1 MIVSSRTKSIT
12 RLELYKT
19 QVQAVY
25 DRMRAE
31 NLGIQYIPATL
42 GGVGGQRLL
51 LQEKT
56 VLDITEI
63 KK

>member
-1 MIVSSRTKSIT
+1 MIVSSRTKPIT

-19 QVQAVY
+19 QVQTIY

-31 NLGIQYIPATL
+31 NTSSQYIPAML
-42 GGVGGQRLL
+42 GGLGGQRLL

-63 KK
+63 RK

>member
-19 QVQAVY
+19 QVQAIY

-31 NLGIQYIPATL
+31 NLGIQYVPATL
-42 GGVGGQRLL
+42 GGIGGQRLL

-63 KK
+63 KR

>member
-1 MIVSSRTKSIT
+1 MIVSNRTKAVTLI
-12 RLELYKT
+12 ELYKT
-19 QVQAVY
+19 QVQTIY

-31 NLGIQYIPATL
+31 NTGLQYIPATL
-42 GGVGGQRLL
+42 GGLGGQRLL

-63 KK
+63 KQ

>member
-19 QVQAVY
+19 QVQSVY

-42 GGVGGQRLL
+42 GGIGGQRLL

-63 KK
+63 KR

>member
-42 GGVGGQRLL
+42 GGIGGQRLL

-63 KK
+63 KR

>member
-31 NLGIQYIPATL
+31 NIGIQYIPATL

>member
-1 MIVSSRTKSIT
+1 MIVSTKTKAIS

-42 GGVGGQRLL
+42 GGIGGQRLL

-63 KK
+63 KR